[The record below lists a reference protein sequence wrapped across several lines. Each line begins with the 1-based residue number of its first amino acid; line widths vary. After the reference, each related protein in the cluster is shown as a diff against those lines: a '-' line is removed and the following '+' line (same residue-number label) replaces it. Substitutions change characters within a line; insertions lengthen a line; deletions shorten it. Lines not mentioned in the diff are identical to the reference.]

1 MKRIEKFFPD
11 NKCQY
16 FLSTKRQ
23 YHPCKKNDLRNIK
36 YSSWKE
42 NNGSK
47 YLSKNEEGYAVKYS
61 VQMSIKLP
69 LGECIVP
76 EEIHHL

>member
-1 MKRIEKFFPD
+1 M
-11 NKCQY
+11 
-16 FLSTKRQ
+16 
-23 YHPCKKNDLRNIK
+23 
-36 YSSWKE
+36 YSSLKE

-47 YLSKNEEGYAVKYS
+47 FLSKNEEGYAVKYS

-69 LGECIVP
+69 LGESIVP